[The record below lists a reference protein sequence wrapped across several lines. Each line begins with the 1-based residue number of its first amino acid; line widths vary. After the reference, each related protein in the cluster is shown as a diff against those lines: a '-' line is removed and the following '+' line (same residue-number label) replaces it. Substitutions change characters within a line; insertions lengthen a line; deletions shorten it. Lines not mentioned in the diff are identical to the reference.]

1 MVPIGRIESLH
12 GVQGEVAVSH
22 RPLGSVNVR
31 DIKALMLELLPGSFI
46 PFFIQSLRE
55 TRPDEW
61 LIQFEEIPS
70 RDAAKAILHKT
81 VCLPDTLR
89 VEAPEALTWAVLEGC
104 ALRDQQG
111 IERGIVHSVF
121 QNGPQWLLDV
131 HHQNKEYLVPFD
143 EAWVLQF
150 NPSQKQ
156 LQLNLPE
163 GLFDL

>member
-22 RPLGSVNVR
+22 RPLGSVNAN
-31 DIKALMLELLPGSFI
+31 DIKALMLELMPGSFI

-70 RDAAKAILHKT
+70 RDVAKTILHKT
-81 VCLPDTLR
+81 VCLPDTLHAD
-89 VEAPEALTWAVLEGC
+89 APEALTWAVLEGC
-104 ALRDQQG
+104 ALSDQQG
-111 IERGIVHSVF
+111 IERGTVRSVF
-121 QNGPQWLLDV
+121 QNGPQWLLEV
-131 HHQNKEYLVPFD
+131 QHQNKEYLVPFA
-143 EAWVLQF
+143 EAWVIQF
-150 NPSQKQ
+150 NPALKQ